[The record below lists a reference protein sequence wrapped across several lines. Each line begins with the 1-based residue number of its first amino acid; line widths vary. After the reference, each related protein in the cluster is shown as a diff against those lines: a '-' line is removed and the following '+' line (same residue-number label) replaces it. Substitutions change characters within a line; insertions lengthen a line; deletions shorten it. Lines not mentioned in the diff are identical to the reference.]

1 LKISD
6 IGPKGNHDG
15 IKLSGVDD
23 FTVVDC
29 HVERWGSS
37 GSAIDMVGCHKGVI
51 RRCQF
56 QHGGSNAVQ
65 AKGGSSEIAI
75 VRCRF
80 EDCGERAINAGG
92 RTDASSFRPPLKSM
106 PANAKYELKNFRVE
120 GCTFVGGEAAIALVG
135 VDGAT
140 IRCNTIYHPAN
151 YAFRILQENTDAGF
165 VPCRNG
171 VIENNIIAFRSEK
184 WSDGGVNIGPSTS
197 PDTFKFAGNV
207 WYCEDR
213 PQDSAPKLPV
223 KEKDAIVGVDPRFR
237 DAAKGDLRVKQ
248 DSPAASRG
256 AHALPQP

>member
-1 LKISD
+1 LRISD
-6 IGPKGNHDG
+6 IGPRGNHDG

-56 QHGGSNAVQ
+56 QRGGANAVQ

-92 RTDASSFRPPLKSM
+92 RTDEISFRPPLKSM
-106 PANAKYELKNFRVE
+106 PANARYELKKLRVE
-120 GCTFVGGEAAIALVG
+120 GCTFIGGEAAIALVG

-140 IRCNTIYHPAN
+140 IRYNTIYHPLN
-151 YAFRILQENTDAGF
+151 YAFRILQENTGAGF

-184 WSDGGVNIGPSTS
+184 WSDGGVNIGP
-197 PDTFKFAGNV
+197 DTAADSFKFASNL

-213 PQDSAPKLPV
+213 PKSSAPKLLV
-223 KEKDAIVGVDPRFR
+223 KEKDPVIGEDPQFR
-237 DAAKGDLRVKQ
+237 NAAKGDFAVKPG
-248 DSPAASRG
+248 SPAASRG
-256 AHALPQP
+256 AHALPK